1 MADRAPAFQWYPRDI
16 LSSMRVQEMTLA
28 EEGVYRRLIDYCWIN
43 GYVPSDPRRAARIIG
58 KGATVEMAQVALAMF
73 TPDPNNPDRM
83 YHDRLLAE
91 EQKQRTHRQ
100 QRVNAANA
108 RWGKQ
113 GTPKT
118 GIGNHSSSED
128 DAEAMRSH
136 NTRICETDA
145 SAMRKQCS
153 SSSSSIS
160 LKKENKKEKNL
171 EDAAERIWQAY
182 PKKDGKLEGI
192 KAILK
197 RLHEGLSEDY
207 LLARV
212 KAYCVC
218 CAGKDKGYVKNAQGW
233 FNQARYLDASLDN
246 PAPPPESQPLS
257 LDEFRIAYRKI
268 HENDFA
274 VDFCPDIERHKK
286 ILSADYQ
293 TLIAKY
299 NDAFEDVK
307 AKYNA
312 PFSPLKKFV
321 KDRK

>member
-1 MADRAPAFQWYPRDI
+1 M
-16 LSSMRVQEMTLA
+16 
-28 EEGVYRRLIDYCWIN
+28 
-43 GYVPSDPRRAARIIG
+43 
-58 KGATVEMAQVALAMF
+58 
-73 TPDPNNPDRM
+73 
-83 YHDRLLAE
+83 
-91 EQKQRTHRQ
+91 
-100 QRVNAANA
+100 
-108 RWGKQ
+108 
-113 GTPKT
+113 
-118 GIGNHSSSED
+118 
-128 DAEAMRSH
+128 
-136 NTRICETDA
+136 
-145 SAMRKQCS
+145 
-153 SSSSSIS
+153 
-160 LKKENKKEKNL
+160 
-171 EDAAERIWQAY
+171 
-182 PKKDGKLEGI
+182 
-192 KAILK
+192 K

-218 CAGKDKGYVKNAQGW
+218 CKGKDKSYVKNAQGW

-299 NDAFEDVK
+299 SDAFEDVK

-312 PFSPLKKFV
+312 PFSTLKKFV
-321 KDRK
+321 KKMSF

>member
-1 MADRAPAFQWYPRDI
+1 MAKGKDSVIIYESFLEATEDLEAVAIAEIWRAIRSFIKGEEPKFSDVSAKLAWKFIRLQLEADAQKWSKTCEARASAGRNGGI
-16 LSSMRVQEMTLA
+16 KSGQSRGVAKQVQANESNGSFASNSEAKSSKT
-28 EEGVYRRLIDYCWIN
+28 
-43 GYVPSDPRRAARIIG
+43 
-58 KGATVEMAQVALAMF
+58 
-73 TPDPNNPDRM
+73 
-83 YHDRLLAE
+83 
-91 EQKQRTHRQ
+91 KQSQ
-100 QRVNAANA
+100 AN
-108 RWGKQ
+108 
-113 GTPKT
+113 
-118 GIGNHSSSED
+118 
-128 DAEAMRSH
+128 EAD
-136 NTRICETDA
+136 TDTETDTD
-145 SAMRKQCS
+145 
-153 SSSSSIS
+153 
-160 LKKENKKEKNL
+160 KEKNITKKEIEQKRL
-171 EDAAERIWQAY
+171 ESAERIWQAY

-218 CAGKDKGYVKNAQGW
+218 CKGKDKSYVKNAQGW

-246 PAPPPESQPLS
+246 PAPPPELQPLS

-299 NDAFEDVK
+299 SDAFEDVK

-312 PFSPLKKFV
+312 PFSPLKKIV

>member
-1 MADRAPAFQWYPRDI
+1 M
-16 LSSMRVQEMTLA
+16 
-28 EEGVYRRLIDYCWIN
+28 
-43 GYVPSDPRRAARIIG
+43 
-58 KGATVEMAQVALAMF
+58 
-73 TPDPNNPDRM
+73 
-83 YHDRLLAE
+83 
-91 EQKQRTHRQ
+91 
-100 QRVNAANA
+100 
-108 RWGKQ
+108 GKQ
-113 GTPKT
+113 PSFQFYPGDWKRDAGVQSLSFEERGVWFEMMLLMFESAERGKLVFGTGTPMPEDAVARSLGLDRQRYVQILRKLLDYGVASKDDKT
-118 GIGNHSSSED
+118 GIIFCRRMVR
-128 DAEAMRSH
+128 DAELSKKRAECGKLGGNPNLLNQNSSKREAKS
-136 NTRICETDA
+136 NQNG
-145 SAMRKQCS
+145 KQNPTP

-160 LKKENKKEKNL
+160 LKKENNKKEKKL

-218 CAGKDKGYVKNAQGW
+218 CKGKDKSYVKNAQGW

>member
-1 MADRAPAFQWYPRDI
+1 M
-16 LSSMRVQEMTLA
+16 
-28 EEGVYRRLIDYCWIN
+28 
-43 GYVPSDPRRAARIIG
+43 
-58 KGATVEMAQVALAMF
+58 
-73 TPDPNNPDRM
+73 
-83 YHDRLLAE
+83 
-91 EQKQRTHRQ
+91 
-100 QRVNAANA
+100 
-108 RWGKQ
+108 GKQ
-113 GTPKT
+113 PSFQFYPGDWKRDAGVQSLSFEERGVWFEMMLLMFESAERGKLVFGSGTPMPEDAVARSLGLDRQRYVQILRKLLDYGVASKDEKT
-118 GIGNHSSSED
+118 GIIFCRRMVRDAELSKKRAECGKLGGNPNLLNQNPSKREAKSNQSGKQNPTPSSSY
-128 DAEAMRSH
+128 SV
-136 NTRICETDA
+136 
-145 SAMRKQCS
+145 
-153 SSSSSIS
+153 S
-160 LKKENKKEKNL
+160 LKKEKNKKEKEL
-171 EDAAERIWQAY
+171 EEAAERIWQAY

-218 CAGKDKGYVKNAQGW
+218 CKGKDKSYVKNAQGW

-299 NDAFEDVK
+299 SDAFEDVK

>member
-1 MADRAPAFQWYPRDI
+1 M
-16 LSSMRVQEMTLA
+16 
-28 EEGVYRRLIDYCWIN
+28 
-43 GYVPSDPRRAARIIG
+43 
-58 KGATVEMAQVALAMF
+58 
-73 TPDPNNPDRM
+73 
-83 YHDRLLAE
+83 
-91 EQKQRTHRQ
+91 
-100 QRVNAANA
+100 
-108 RWGKQ
+108 GKQ
-113 GTPKT
+113 PSFQFYPGDWKRDAGVQSLSFEERGVWFEMMLLMFESAERGKLVFGSGTPMPEDAVARSLGLDRQRYVQILRKLLDYGVASKDEKT
-118 GIGNHSSSED
+118 GIVFCRRMVR
-128 DAEAMRSH
+128 DAELSKKRAECGKLGGNPNLLNQNSSKREAKS
-136 NTRICETDA
+136 NQNG
-145 SAMRKQCS
+145 KQNPTP

-160 LKKENKKEKNL
+160 LKKEKNKKEKNL

-182 PKKDGKLEGI
+182 PKKDGKQEGI

-197 RLHEGLSEDY
+197 RLCEGLGEEY
-207 LLARV
+207 LLGRV
-212 KAYCVC
+212 RAYCVC

>member
-1 MADRAPAFQWYPRDI
+1 M
-16 LSSMRVQEMTLA
+16 
-28 EEGVYRRLIDYCWIN
+28 
-43 GYVPSDPRRAARIIG
+43 
-58 KGATVEMAQVALAMF
+58 
-73 TPDPNNPDRM
+73 
-83 YHDRLLAE
+83 
-91 EQKQRTHRQ
+91 
-100 QRVNAANA
+100 
-108 RWGKQ
+108 GKQ
-113 GTPKT
+113 PSFQFYPGDWKRDAGVQSLSFEERGVWFEMMLLMFESAERGKLVFGSGTPMPEDAVARSLGLDRQRYVQILRKLLDYGVASKDEKT
-118 GIGNHSSSED
+118 GIIYCRRMVR
-128 DAEAMRSH
+128 DAELSKKRAECGKLGGNPNLLNQNSSKREAKS
-136 NTRICETDA
+136 NQNG
-145 SAMRKQCS
+145 KQNS
-153 SSSSSIS
+153 TPSSSSSIS
-160 LKKENKKEKNL
+160 LKKEKNKKEKNL
-171 EDAAERIWQAY
+171 EDAAGRIWQSY

-218 CAGKDKGYVKNAQGW
+218 CKGKDKSYVKNAQGW

-246 PAPPPESQPLS
+246 PAPPPESQSLS

-299 NDAFEDVK
+299 SDAFEDVK

-312 PFSPLKKFV
+312 SFSPLKKFV

>member
-1 MADRAPAFQWYPRDI
+1 M
-16 LSSMRVQEMTLA
+16 
-28 EEGVYRRLIDYCWIN
+28 
-43 GYVPSDPRRAARIIG
+43 
-58 KGATVEMAQVALAMF
+58 
-73 TPDPNNPDRM
+73 
-83 YHDRLLAE
+83 
-91 EQKQRTHRQ
+91 
-100 QRVNAANA
+100 
-108 RWGKQ
+108 GKQ
-113 GTPKT
+113 PSFQFYPGDWKRDAGVQSLSFEERGVWFEMMLLMFESAERGKLVFGSGTPMPEDAVARSLGLDRQRYVQILRKLLDYGVASKDEKT
-118 GIGNHSSSED
+118 GIIFCRRMVR
-128 DAEAMRSH
+128 DAELSKKRAECGKLGGNPNLLNQNSSKREAKS
-136 NTRICETDA
+136 NQNG
-145 SAMRKQCS
+145 KQNPTP

-160 LKKENKKEKNL
+160 LKKEKIKKEKNL

-218 CAGKDKGYVKNAQGW
+218 CKGKDKSYVKNAQGW

-299 NDAFEDVK
+299 SDAFEDVK

>member
-1 MADRAPAFQWYPRDI
+1 M
-16 LSSMRVQEMTLA
+16 
-28 EEGVYRRLIDYCWIN
+28 
-43 GYVPSDPRRAARIIG
+43 
-58 KGATVEMAQVALAMF
+58 
-73 TPDPNNPDRM
+73 
-83 YHDRLLAE
+83 
-91 EQKQRTHRQ
+91 
-100 QRVNAANA
+100 
-108 RWGKQ
+108 GKQ
-113 GTPKT
+113 PSFQFYPGDWKRDAGVQSLSFEERGVWFEMMLLMFESAERGKLVFGTGTPMPEDAVARSLGLDRQRYVQILRKLLDYGVASKEEET
-118 GIGNHSSSED
+118 GIIYCRRMVR
-128 DAEAMRSH
+128 DAELSKKRAECGKLGGNPNLLNQNPSKREAKS
-136 NTRICETDA
+136 NQ
-145 SAMRKQCS
+145 SGKQNPTP
-153 SSSSSIS
+153 SSSIS
-160 LKKENKKEKNL
+160 LKKEKNKKEKEL
-171 EDAAERIWQAY
+171 EEAAERIWQAY
-182 PKKDGKLEGI
+182 PKKDGKQEGI

-197 RLHEGLSEDY
+197 RLCEGLGEEY
-207 LLARV
+207 LLGRV
-212 KAYCVC
+212 RAYCVC
-218 CAGKDKGYVKNAQGW
+218 CSGKDKGYVKNAQGW

-321 KDRK
+321 KKMNF

>member
-1 MADRAPAFQWYPRDI
+1 M
-16 LSSMRVQEMTLA
+16 
-28 EEGVYRRLIDYCWIN
+28 
-43 GYVPSDPRRAARIIG
+43 
-58 KGATVEMAQVALAMF
+58 
-73 TPDPNNPDRM
+73 
-83 YHDRLLAE
+83 
-91 EQKQRTHRQ
+91 
-100 QRVNAANA
+100 
-108 RWGKQ
+108 GKQ
-113 GTPKT
+113 PSFQFYPGDWKRDAGVQSLSFEERGVWFEMMLLMFESAERGKLVFGSGTPMPEDAVARSLGLDRQRYVQILRKLLDYGVASKDEKT
-118 GIGNHSSSED
+118 GIVFCRRMVR
-128 DAEAMRSH
+128 DAELSKKRAECGKLGGNPNLLNQNSSKREAKS
-136 NTRICETDA
+136 NQNG
-145 SAMRKQCS
+145 KQNPTPSS

-160 LKKENKKEKNL
+160 LKKEKIKKEKNL

-182 PKKDGKLEGI
+182 PKKDGKLESI

-218 CAGKDKGYVKNAQGW
+218 CKGKDKSYVKNAQGW

>member
-1 MADRAPAFQWYPRDI
+1 M
-16 LSSMRVQEMTLA
+16 
-28 EEGVYRRLIDYCWIN
+28 
-43 GYVPSDPRRAARIIG
+43 
-58 KGATVEMAQVALAMF
+58 
-73 TPDPNNPDRM
+73 
-83 YHDRLLAE
+83 
-91 EQKQRTHRQ
+91 
-100 QRVNAANA
+100 
-108 RWGKQ
+108 GKQ
-113 GTPKT
+113 PSFQFYPGDWKRDAGVQSLSFEERGVWFEMMLLMFESAERGKLVFGTGTPMPEDAVARSLGLDRQRYVQILRKLLDYGVASKEEET
-118 GIGNHSSSED
+118 GIIYCRRMVRDTELSRKRAECGKLGGNPNLLNQNSSKR
-128 DAEAMRSH
+128 EAKPNQSG
-136 NTRICETDA
+136 
-145 SAMRKQCS
+145 KQNPTP

-160 LKKENKKEKNL
+160 LKKEKNKKEKEL
-171 EDAAERIWQAY
+171 EEAAERIWQAY

-218 CAGKDKGYVKNAQGW
+218 CKGKDKSYVKNAQGW
-233 FNQARYLDASLDN
+233 FNQARYLDVSLDN

>member
-1 MADRAPAFQWYPRDI
+1 M
-16 LSSMRVQEMTLA
+16 
-28 EEGVYRRLIDYCWIN
+28 
-43 GYVPSDPRRAARIIG
+43 
-58 KGATVEMAQVALAMF
+58 
-73 TPDPNNPDRM
+73 
-83 YHDRLLAE
+83 
-91 EQKQRTHRQ
+91 
-100 QRVNAANA
+100 
-108 RWGKQ
+108 GKQ
-113 GTPKT
+113 PSFQFYPGDWKRDAGVQSLSFEERGVWFEMMLLMFESAERGKLVFGSGTPMPEDAVARSLGLDRQRYVQILRKLLDYGVASKDEKT
-118 GIGNHSSSED
+118 GIIFCRRMVR
-128 DAEAMRSH
+128 DAELSKKRAECGKLGGNPNLLNQNSSKREAKS
-136 NTRICETDA
+136 NQNG
-145 SAMRKQCS
+145 KQNPTP

-160 LKKENKKEKNL
+160 LKKEKIKKEKNL

-182 PKKDGKLEGI
+182 PKKDGKLESI

-218 CAGKDKGYVKNAQGW
+218 CKGKDKSYVKNAQGW

-299 NDAFEDVK
+299 SDAFEDVK

>member
-1 MADRAPAFQWYPRDI
+1 M
-16 LSSMRVQEMTLA
+16 
-28 EEGVYRRLIDYCWIN
+28 
-43 GYVPSDPRRAARIIG
+43 
-58 KGATVEMAQVALAMF
+58 
-73 TPDPNNPDRM
+73 
-83 YHDRLLAE
+83 
-91 EQKQRTHRQ
+91 
-100 QRVNAANA
+100 
-108 RWGKQ
+108 GKQ
-113 GTPKT
+113 PSFQFYPGDWKRDAGVQSLSFEERGVWFEMMLLMFESAERGKLVFGSGTPMPEDAVARSLGLDRQRYVQILRKLLDYGVASKDEKT
-118 GIGNHSSSED
+118 GIVFCRRMVR
-128 DAEAMRSH
+128 DAELSKKRAECGKLGGNPNLLNQNSSKREAKS
-136 NTRICETDA
+136 NQNG
-145 SAMRKQCS
+145 KQNPTP

-160 LKKENKKEKNL
+160 LKKEKIKKEKNL

-182 PKKDGKLEGI
+182 PKKDGKLESI

-197 RLHEGLSEDY
+197 RLNEGLSEDY

-218 CAGKDKGYVKNAQGW
+218 CKGKDKSYVKNAQGW

-246 PAPPPESQPLS
+246 PTPPPESQPLS

>member
-1 MADRAPAFQWYPRDI
+1 M
-16 LSSMRVQEMTLA
+16 
-28 EEGVYRRLIDYCWIN
+28 
-43 GYVPSDPRRAARIIG
+43 
-58 KGATVEMAQVALAMF
+58 
-73 TPDPNNPDRM
+73 
-83 YHDRLLAE
+83 
-91 EQKQRTHRQ
+91 
-100 QRVNAANA
+100 
-108 RWGKQ
+108 GKQ
-113 GTPKT
+113 PSFQFYPGDWKRDAGVQSLSFEERGVWFEMMLLMFESAERGKLVFGSGTPMPEDAVARSLGLDRQRYVQILRKLLDYGVASKDEKT
-118 GIGNHSSSED
+118 GIIFCRRMVR
-128 DAEAMRSH
+128 DAELSKKRAECGKLGGNPNLLNQNSSKREAKS
-136 NTRICETDA
+136 NQNG
-145 SAMRKQCS
+145 KQNPTP

-218 CAGKDKGYVKNAQGW
+218 CKGKDKSYVKNAQGW

>member
-1 MADRAPAFQWYPRDI
+1 M
-16 LSSMRVQEMTLA
+16 
-28 EEGVYRRLIDYCWIN
+28 
-43 GYVPSDPRRAARIIG
+43 
-58 KGATVEMAQVALAMF
+58 
-73 TPDPNNPDRM
+73 
-83 YHDRLLAE
+83 
-91 EQKQRTHRQ
+91 
-100 QRVNAANA
+100 
-108 RWGKQ
+108 GKQ
-113 GTPKT
+113 PSFQFYPGDWKRDAGVQSLSFEERGVWFEMMLLMFESAERGKLVFGSGTPMPEDAVARSLGLDRQRYVQILRKLLDYGVASKDEKT
-118 GIGNHSSSED
+118 GIIFCRRMVR
-128 DAEAMRSH
+128 DAELSKKRAECGKLGGNPNLLNQNS
-136 NTRICETDA
+136 
-145 SAMRKQCS
+145 SKRKAKSNQNGKQNPTP

-160 LKKENKKEKNL
+160 LKKENNKKEKKL

-197 RLHEGLSEDY
+197 RLYEGLSEDY

-218 CAGKDKGYVKNAQGW
+218 CKGKDKSYVKNAQGW

>member
-1 MADRAPAFQWYPRDI
+1 M
-16 LSSMRVQEMTLA
+16 
-28 EEGVYRRLIDYCWIN
+28 
-43 GYVPSDPRRAARIIG
+43 
-58 KGATVEMAQVALAMF
+58 
-73 TPDPNNPDRM
+73 
-83 YHDRLLAE
+83 
-91 EQKQRTHRQ
+91 
-100 QRVNAANA
+100 
-108 RWGKQ
+108 GKQ
-113 GTPKT
+113 PSFQFYPGDWKRDAGVQSLSFEERGVWFEMMLLMFESAERGKLVFGTGTPMPEDAVARSLGLDRQRYVQILRKLLDYGVASKDEKT
-118 GIGNHSSSED
+118 GIIFCRRMVR
-128 DAEAMRSH
+128 DAELSKKRAECGKLGGNPNLLNQNSSKREAKS
-136 NTRICETDA
+136 NQNG
-145 SAMRKQCS
+145 KQNPTP

-160 LKKENKKEKNL
+160 LKKEKNKKEKKL

-218 CAGKDKGYVKNAQGW
+218 CKGKDKSYVKNAQGW

-312 PFSPLKKFV
+312 PFSPLKKIV

>member
-1 MADRAPAFQWYPRDI
+1 M
-16 LSSMRVQEMTLA
+16 
-28 EEGVYRRLIDYCWIN
+28 
-43 GYVPSDPRRAARIIG
+43 
-58 KGATVEMAQVALAMF
+58 
-73 TPDPNNPDRM
+73 
-83 YHDRLLAE
+83 
-91 EQKQRTHRQ
+91 
-100 QRVNAANA
+100 
-108 RWGKQ
+108 GKQ
-113 GTPKT
+113 PSFQFYPGDWKRDAGVQSLSFEERGVWFEMMLLMFESAERGKLVFGTGTPMPEDAVARSLGLDRQRYVQILRKLLDYGVASKDEKT
-118 GIGNHSSSED
+118 GIIFCRRMVR
-128 DAEAMRSH
+128 DAELSKKRAECGKLGGNPNLLNQNSSKREAKS
-136 NTRICETDA
+136 NQNG
-145 SAMRKQCS
+145 KQNPTP

-160 LKKENKKEKNL
+160 LKKEKIKKEKNL

-218 CAGKDKGYVKNAQGW
+218 CKGKDKSYVKNAQGW

>member
-1 MADRAPAFQWYPRDI
+1 M
-16 LSSMRVQEMTLA
+16 
-28 EEGVYRRLIDYCWIN
+28 
-43 GYVPSDPRRAARIIG
+43 
-58 KGATVEMAQVALAMF
+58 
-73 TPDPNNPDRM
+73 
-83 YHDRLLAE
+83 
-91 EQKQRTHRQ
+91 
-100 QRVNAANA
+100 
-108 RWGKQ
+108 GKQ
-113 GTPKT
+113 PSFQFYPGDWKRDAGVQSLSFEERGVWFEMMLLMFESAERGKLVFGSGTPMPEDAVARSLGLDRQRYVQILRKLLDYGVASKDEKT
-118 GIGNHSSSED
+118 GIIFCRRMVR
-128 DAEAMRSH
+128 DAELSKKRAECGKLGGNPNLLNQNSSKREAKS
-136 NTRICETDA
+136 NQNG
-145 SAMRKQCS
+145 KQNPTP

-160 LKKENKKEKNL
+160 LKKEKIKKEKKL

-218 CAGKDKGYVKNAQGW
+218 CKGKDKSYVKNAQGW

>member
-1 MADRAPAFQWYPRDI
+1 M
-16 LSSMRVQEMTLA
+16 
-28 EEGVYRRLIDYCWIN
+28 
-43 GYVPSDPRRAARIIG
+43 
-58 KGATVEMAQVALAMF
+58 
-73 TPDPNNPDRM
+73 
-83 YHDRLLAE
+83 
-91 EQKQRTHRQ
+91 
-100 QRVNAANA
+100 
-108 RWGKQ
+108 GKQ
-113 GTPKT
+113 PSFQFYPGDWKRDAGVQSLSFEERGVWFEMMLLMFESAERGKLVFGSGTPMPEDAVARSLGLDRQRYVQILRKLLDYGVASKEEET
-118 GIGNHSSSED
+118 GIIFCRRMVR
-128 DAEAMRSH
+128 DAELS
-136 NTRICETDA
+136 
-145 SAMRKQCS
+145 RKRAECGKLGGNPNLLNQNS
-153 SSSSSIS
+153 SKREAKPNQSGKQNPTPSSSSSIS
-160 LKKENKKEKNL
+160 LKKEKIKKEKNL

-218 CAGKDKGYVKNAQGW
+218 CKGKDKGYVKNAQGW
-233 FNQARYLDASLDN
+233 FNQARYLDASLDD

-299 NDAFEDVK
+299 SDAFEDVK

>member
-1 MADRAPAFQWYPRDI
+1 M
-16 LSSMRVQEMTLA
+16 
-28 EEGVYRRLIDYCWIN
+28 
-43 GYVPSDPRRAARIIG
+43 
-58 KGATVEMAQVALAMF
+58 
-73 TPDPNNPDRM
+73 
-83 YHDRLLAE
+83 
-91 EQKQRTHRQ
+91 
-100 QRVNAANA
+100 
-108 RWGKQ
+108 GKQ
-113 GTPKT
+113 PSFQFYPGDWKRDAGVQSLSFEERGVWFEMMLLMFESAERGKLVFGSGTPMPEDAVARSLGLDRQRYVQILRKLLDYGVASKDEKT
-118 GIGNHSSSED
+118 GIVFCRRMVR
-128 DAEAMRSH
+128 DAELSKKRAECGKLGGNPNLLNQNSSKREAKS
-136 NTRICETDA
+136 NQNG
-145 SAMRKQCS
+145 KQNPTP

-160 LKKENKKEKNL
+160 LKKEKNKKEKNL

-233 FNQARYLDASLDN
+233 FNQARYLDASLDD

-274 VDFCPDIERHKK
+274 VDFCQDIERHKK
-286 ILSADYQ
+286 ILSADHQ
-293 TLIAKY
+293 TLITKY

>member
-1 MADRAPAFQWYPRDI
+1 M
-16 LSSMRVQEMTLA
+16 
-28 EEGVYRRLIDYCWIN
+28 
-43 GYVPSDPRRAARIIG
+43 
-58 KGATVEMAQVALAMF
+58 
-73 TPDPNNPDRM
+73 
-83 YHDRLLAE
+83 
-91 EQKQRTHRQ
+91 
-100 QRVNAANA
+100 
-108 RWGKQ
+108 GKQ
-113 GTPKT
+113 PSFQFYPGDWKRDAGVQSLSFEERGVWFEMMLLMFESAERGKLVFGSGTPMPEDAVARSLGLDRQRYVQILRKLLDYGVASKDEKT
-118 GIGNHSSSED
+118 GIVFCRRMVR
-128 DAEAMRSH
+128 DAELSKKRAECGKLGGNPNLLNQNSSKREAKS
-136 NTRICETDA
+136 NQNG
-145 SAMRKQCS
+145 KQNPTP

-160 LKKENKKEKNL
+160 LKKEKNKKEKNL

-218 CAGKDKGYVKNAQGW
+218 CKGKDKSYVKNAQGW

>member
-1 MADRAPAFQWYPRDI
+1 M
-16 LSSMRVQEMTLA
+16 
-28 EEGVYRRLIDYCWIN
+28 
-43 GYVPSDPRRAARIIG
+43 
-58 KGATVEMAQVALAMF
+58 
-73 TPDPNNPDRM
+73 
-83 YHDRLLAE
+83 
-91 EQKQRTHRQ
+91 
-100 QRVNAANA
+100 
-108 RWGKQ
+108 GKQ
-113 GTPKT
+113 PSFQFYPGDWKRDAGVQSLSFEERGVWFEMMLLMFESAERGKLVFGSGTPMPEDAVARSLGLDRQRYVQILRKLLDYGVASKDEKT
-118 GIGNHSSSED
+118 GIIFCRRMVR
-128 DAEAMRSH
+128 DAELSKKRAECGKLGGNPNLLNQNSSKREAKS
-136 NTRICETDA
+136 NQNG
-145 SAMRKQCS
+145 KQNPTP

-160 LKKENKKEKNL
+160 LKKEKNKKEKNL

-218 CAGKDKGYVKNAQGW
+218 CKGKDKSYVKNVQGW

-299 NDAFEDVK
+299 SDAFEDVK

>member
-1 MADRAPAFQWYPRDI
+1 M
-16 LSSMRVQEMTLA
+16 
-28 EEGVYRRLIDYCWIN
+28 
-43 GYVPSDPRRAARIIG
+43 
-58 KGATVEMAQVALAMF
+58 
-73 TPDPNNPDRM
+73 
-83 YHDRLLAE
+83 
-91 EQKQRTHRQ
+91 
-100 QRVNAANA
+100 
-108 RWGKQ
+108 GKQ
-113 GTPKT
+113 PSFQFYPGDWKRDAGVQSLSFEERGVWFEMMLLMFESAERGKLVFGSGTPMPEDAVARSLGLDRQRYVQILRKLLDYGVASKDEKT
-118 GIGNHSSSED
+118 GIIFCRRMVR
-128 DAEAMRSH
+128 DAELSKKRAECGKLGGNPNLLNQNSSKREAKS
-136 NTRICETDA
+136 NQNG
-145 SAMRKQCS
+145 KQNPTP

-160 LKKENKKEKNL
+160 LKKEKIKKEKNL
-171 EDAAERIWQAY
+171 EDSAERIWQAY

-218 CAGKDKGYVKNAQGW
+218 CKGKDKSYVKNAQGW

>member
-1 MADRAPAFQWYPRDI
+1 M
-16 LSSMRVQEMTLA
+16 
-28 EEGVYRRLIDYCWIN
+28 
-43 GYVPSDPRRAARIIG
+43 
-58 KGATVEMAQVALAMF
+58 
-73 TPDPNNPDRM
+73 
-83 YHDRLLAE
+83 
-91 EQKQRTHRQ
+91 
-100 QRVNAANA
+100 
-108 RWGKQ
+108 GKQ
-113 GTPKT
+113 PSFQFYPGDWKRDAGVQSLSFEERGVWFEMMLLMFESAERGKLVFGSGTPMPEDAVARSLGLDRQRYVQILRKLLDYGVASKDEKT
-118 GIGNHSSSED
+118 GIIFCRRMVR
-128 DAEAMRSH
+128 DAELSKKRAECGKLGGNPNLLNQNSSKREAKS
-136 NTRICETDA
+136 NQNG
-145 SAMRKQCS
+145 KQNPTP

-160 LKKENKKEKNL
+160 LKKEKIKKEKNL

-218 CAGKDKGYVKNAQGW
+218 CKGKDKSYVKNAQGW

>member
-1 MADRAPAFQWYPRDI
+1 M
-16 LSSMRVQEMTLA
+16 
-28 EEGVYRRLIDYCWIN
+28 
-43 GYVPSDPRRAARIIG
+43 
-58 KGATVEMAQVALAMF
+58 
-73 TPDPNNPDRM
+73 
-83 YHDRLLAE
+83 
-91 EQKQRTHRQ
+91 
-100 QRVNAANA
+100 
-108 RWGKQ
+108 GKQ
-113 GTPKT
+113 PSFQFYPGDWKRDAGVQSLSFEERGVWFEMMLLMFESAERGKLVFGSGTPMPEDAVARSLGLDRQRYVQILRKLLDYGVASKEEET
-118 GIGNHSSSED
+118 GIIFCRRMVR
-128 DAEAMRSH
+128 DAELS
-136 NTRICETDA
+136 
-145 SAMRKQCS
+145 RKRAECGKLGGNPNLLNQNS
-153 SSSSSIS
+153 SKREAKPNQSGKQNPTPSSSSSIS
-160 LKKENKKEKNL
+160 LKKEKIKKEKNL

-218 CAGKDKGYVKNAQGW
+218 CKGKDKSYVKNAQGW

-246 PAPPPESQPLS
+246 PAPPPESQSLS

>member
-1 MADRAPAFQWYPRDI
+1 M
-16 LSSMRVQEMTLA
+16 
-28 EEGVYRRLIDYCWIN
+28 
-43 GYVPSDPRRAARIIG
+43 
-58 KGATVEMAQVALAMF
+58 
-73 TPDPNNPDRM
+73 
-83 YHDRLLAE
+83 
-91 EQKQRTHRQ
+91 
-100 QRVNAANA
+100 
-108 RWGKQ
+108 GKQ
-113 GTPKT
+113 PSFQFYPGDWKRDAGVQSLSFEERGVWFEMMLLMFESAERGKLVFGSGTPMPEDAVARSLGLDRQRYVQILRKLLDYGVASKDEKT
-118 GIGNHSSSED
+118 GIIFCRRMVRDAELSKKRAECGKLGGNPNLLNQNSSKREAKSNQNGKQNPTPSSSP
-128 DAEAMRSH
+128 
-136 NTRICETDA
+136 
-145 SAMRKQCS
+145 
-153 SSSSSIS
+153 SIS
-160 LKKENKKEKNL
+160 LKKEKIKKEKNL

-218 CAGKDKGYVKNAQGW
+218 CKGKDKSYVKNAQGW

-274 VDFCPDIERHKK
+274 VDFCPHIERHKK

>member
-1 MADRAPAFQWYPRDI
+1 M
-16 LSSMRVQEMTLA
+16 
-28 EEGVYRRLIDYCWIN
+28 
-43 GYVPSDPRRAARIIG
+43 
-58 KGATVEMAQVALAMF
+58 
-73 TPDPNNPDRM
+73 
-83 YHDRLLAE
+83 
-91 EQKQRTHRQ
+91 
-100 QRVNAANA
+100 
-108 RWGKQ
+108 GKQ
-113 GTPKT
+113 PSFQFYPGDWKRDAGVQSLSFEERGVWFEMMLLMFESAERGKLVFGSGTPMPEDAVARSLGLDRQRYVQILRKLLDYGVASKDEKT
-118 GIGNHSSSED
+118 GIIFCRRMVR
-128 DAEAMRSH
+128 DAELSKKRAECGKLGGNPNLLNQNSSKREAKS
-136 NTRICETDA
+136 NQNG
-145 SAMRKQCS
+145 KQNPTP

-160 LKKENKKEKNL
+160 LKKEKIKKEKNL

-218 CAGKDKGYVKNAQGW
+218 CKGKDKSYVKNAQGW

-307 AKYNA
+307 AKYDA

>member
-1 MADRAPAFQWYPRDI
+1 M
-16 LSSMRVQEMTLA
+16 
-28 EEGVYRRLIDYCWIN
+28 
-43 GYVPSDPRRAARIIG
+43 
-58 KGATVEMAQVALAMF
+58 
-73 TPDPNNPDRM
+73 
-83 YHDRLLAE
+83 
-91 EQKQRTHRQ
+91 
-100 QRVNAANA
+100 
-108 RWGKQ
+108 GKQ
-113 GTPKT
+113 PSFQFYPGDWKRDAGVQSLSFEERGVWFEMMLLMFESAERGKLVFGSGTPMPEDAVARSLGLDRQRYVQILRKLLDYGVASKDEKT
-118 GIGNHSSSED
+118 GIIFCRRMVR
-128 DAEAMRSH
+128 DAELSKKRAECGKLGGNPNLLNQNSSKREAKS
-136 NTRICETDA
+136 NQNG
-145 SAMRKQCS
+145 KQNPTP

-160 LKKENKKEKNL
+160 LKKEKIKKEKNL

-207 LLARV
+207 LIARV

-218 CAGKDKGYVKNAQGW
+218 CKGKDKSYVKNAQGW

>member
-1 MADRAPAFQWYPRDI
+1 M
-16 LSSMRVQEMTLA
+16 
-28 EEGVYRRLIDYCWIN
+28 
-43 GYVPSDPRRAARIIG
+43 
-58 KGATVEMAQVALAMF
+58 
-73 TPDPNNPDRM
+73 
-83 YHDRLLAE
+83 
-91 EQKQRTHRQ
+91 
-100 QRVNAANA
+100 
-108 RWGKQ
+108 GKQ
-113 GTPKT
+113 PSFQFYPGDWKRDAGVQSLSFEERGVWFEMMLLMFESAERGKLVFGSGTPMPEDAVARSLGLDRQRYVQILRKLLDYGVASKDEKT
-118 GIGNHSSSED
+118 GIIFCRRMVR
-128 DAEAMRSH
+128 DAELS
-136 NTRICETDA
+136 
-145 SAMRKQCS
+145 RKRAECGKLGGNPNLLNQNS
-153 SSSSSIS
+153 SKREAKSNQNGKQNPTPSSSSSIS
-160 LKKENKKEKNL
+160 LKKEKIKKEKNL

-218 CAGKDKGYVKNAQGW
+218 CKGKDKSYVKNAQGW

-299 NDAFEDVK
+299 SDAFEDVK

>member
-1 MADRAPAFQWYPRDI
+1 M
-16 LSSMRVQEMTLA
+16 
-28 EEGVYRRLIDYCWIN
+28 
-43 GYVPSDPRRAARIIG
+43 
-58 KGATVEMAQVALAMF
+58 
-73 TPDPNNPDRM
+73 
-83 YHDRLLAE
+83 
-91 EQKQRTHRQ
+91 
-100 QRVNAANA
+100 
-108 RWGKQ
+108 GKQ
-113 GTPKT
+113 PSFQFYPGDWKRDAGVQSLSFEERGVWFEMMLLMFESAERGKLVFGTGTPMPEDAVARSLGLDRQRYVQILRKLLDYGVASKDEKT
-118 GIGNHSSSED
+118 GIIFCRRMVRDTELSRKRAECGKLGGNPNLLNQNSSKR
-128 DAEAMRSH
+128 EAKPNQSG
-136 NTRICETDA
+136 
-145 SAMRKQCS
+145 KQNPTP

-160 LKKENKKEKNL
+160 LKKEKNKKEKEL
-171 EDAAERIWQAY
+171 EEAAERIWQAY
-182 PKKDGKLEGI
+182 PKKDGKQEGI

-197 RLHEGLSEDY
+197 RLREGLGEEY
-207 LLARV
+207 LLGRV
-212 KAYCVC
+212 RAYCVC
-218 CAGKDKGYVKNAQGW
+218 CSGKDKGYVKNAQGW

-299 NDAFEDVK
+299 SDAFEDVK

>member
-1 MADRAPAFQWYPRDI
+1 M
-16 LSSMRVQEMTLA
+16 
-28 EEGVYRRLIDYCWIN
+28 
-43 GYVPSDPRRAARIIG
+43 
-58 KGATVEMAQVALAMF
+58 
-73 TPDPNNPDRM
+73 
-83 YHDRLLAE
+83 
-91 EQKQRTHRQ
+91 
-100 QRVNAANA
+100 
-108 RWGKQ
+108 GKQ
-113 GTPKT
+113 PSFQFYPGDWKRDAGVQSLSFEERGVWFEMMLLMFESAERGKLVFGTGTPMPEDAVARSLGLDRQRYVQILRKLLDYGVASKEEET
-118 GIGNHSSSED
+118 GIIYCRRMVR
-128 DAEAMRSH
+128 DAELS
-136 NTRICETDA
+136 
-145 SAMRKQCS
+145 RKRAECGKLGGNPNLLNQNS
-153 SSSSSIS
+153 SKREAKPNQSGKQNPTPSSSSSIS
-160 LKKENKKEKNL
+160 LKKEKNKKEKEL
-171 EDAAERIWQAY
+171 EEAAERIWQAY
-182 PKKDGKLEGI
+182 PKKDGKQEGI

-197 RLHEGLSEDY
+197 RLREGLGEEY
-207 LLARV
+207 LLGRV
-212 KAYCVC
+212 RAYCVC
-218 CAGKDKGYVKNAQGW
+218 CSGKDKGYVKNAQGW

-299 NDAFEDVK
+299 SDAFEDVK

>member
-1 MADRAPAFQWYPRDI
+1 M
-16 LSSMRVQEMTLA
+16 
-28 EEGVYRRLIDYCWIN
+28 
-43 GYVPSDPRRAARIIG
+43 
-58 KGATVEMAQVALAMF
+58 
-73 TPDPNNPDRM
+73 
-83 YHDRLLAE
+83 
-91 EQKQRTHRQ
+91 
-100 QRVNAANA
+100 
-108 RWGKQ
+108 GKQ
-113 GTPKT
+113 PSFQFYPGDWKRDAGVQSLSFEERGVWFEMMLLMFESAERGKLVFGSGTPMPEDAVARSLGLDRQRYVQILRKLLDYGVASKDEKT
-118 GIGNHSSSED
+118 GIIFCRRMVR
-128 DAEAMRSH
+128 DAELSKKRAECGKLGGNPNLLNQNSSKREAKS
-136 NTRICETDA
+136 NQNG
-145 SAMRKQCS
+145 KQNPTP

-160 LKKENKKEKNL
+160 LKKEKIKKEKNL

-218 CAGKDKGYVKNAQGW
+218 CKGKDKSYVKNAQGW

-274 VDFCPDIERHKK
+274 VDFCQDIERHKK

>member
-1 MADRAPAFQWYPRDI
+1 M
-16 LSSMRVQEMTLA
+16 
-28 EEGVYRRLIDYCWIN
+28 
-43 GYVPSDPRRAARIIG
+43 
-58 KGATVEMAQVALAMF
+58 
-73 TPDPNNPDRM
+73 
-83 YHDRLLAE
+83 
-91 EQKQRTHRQ
+91 
-100 QRVNAANA
+100 
-108 RWGKQ
+108 GKQ
-113 GTPKT
+113 PSFQFYPGDWKRDAGVQSLSFEERGVWFEMMLLMFESAERGKLVFGSGTPMPEDAVARSLGLDRQRYVQILRKLLDYGVASKDEKT
-118 GIGNHSSSED
+118 GIIFCRRMVR
-128 DAEAMRSH
+128 DAELSKKRAECGKLGGNPNLLNQNSSKREAKS
-136 NTRICETDA
+136 NQNG
-145 SAMRKQCS
+145 KQNPTP

-160 LKKENKKEKNL
+160 LKKENNKKEKNL

-218 CAGKDKGYVKNAQGW
+218 CAGKDKSYVKNAQGW

>member
-1 MADRAPAFQWYPRDI
+1 M
-16 LSSMRVQEMTLA
+16 
-28 EEGVYRRLIDYCWIN
+28 
-43 GYVPSDPRRAARIIG
+43 
-58 KGATVEMAQVALAMF
+58 
-73 TPDPNNPDRM
+73 
-83 YHDRLLAE
+83 
-91 EQKQRTHRQ
+91 
-100 QRVNAANA
+100 
-108 RWGKQ
+108 GKQ
-113 GTPKT
+113 PSFQFYPGDWKRDAGVQSLSFEERGVWFEMMLLMFESAERGKLVFGTGTPMPEDAVARSLGLDRQRYVQILRKLLDYGVASKEEET
-118 GIGNHSSSED
+118 GIIYCRRMVR
-128 DAEAMRSH
+128 DAELSKKRAECGKLGGNPNLLNQNSSKREAKPNQSG
-136 NTRICETDA
+136 
-145 SAMRKQCS
+145 KQNPTP

-160 LKKENKKEKNL
+160 LKKEKNKKEKNL

-218 CAGKDKGYVKNAQGW
+218 CKGKDKGYVKNAQGW
-233 FNQARYLDASLDN
+233 FNQARYLDASLDD

-299 NDAFEDVK
+299 SDAFEDVK